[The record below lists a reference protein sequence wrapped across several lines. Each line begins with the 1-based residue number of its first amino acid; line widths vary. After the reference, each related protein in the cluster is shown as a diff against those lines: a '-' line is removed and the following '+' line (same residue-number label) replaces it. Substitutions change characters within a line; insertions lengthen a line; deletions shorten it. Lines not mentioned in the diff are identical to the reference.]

1 MQSFEIKEDF
11 LLNGQPIKLISG
23 AVHYFRIVPDEWQR
37 TLYNLKALG
46 CNTVETYIPWNL
58 HEPQEGSFC
67 FEGLADVERFIQT
80 AAELELMVILR
91 PTPYICAEWEFG
103 GLPAWLLKYDGIRV
117 RSSSTAF
124 MEKVTNYYKVLL
136 PRLLPYQIDQGG
148 PVVMM
153 QVENEYGSFGNDK
166 VYLKAL
172 ANLMRQLGVTVPLF
186 TSDGDWQEVLESGS
200 LIEED
205 ILATANFGSGT
216 DESFDELAIFFE
228 QHDKKWPLMCM
239 EFWDGWFNRYRDPI
253 IRRDPSEIEQ
263 EVEQL
268 LARGSLNFYMFQG
281 GTNFGFMNGCSV
293 RKERDLPQITSYD
306 YDALLTEWG
315 APTEKYF
322 AAQRAIKKACPGVW
336 QMEPKTKETRDFGR
350 IRLTRS
356 MSLFKALDQFDKKTN
371 AFPLTMEECDHPY
384 GYILYRTSIKGPKS
398 AQKCKIVEASDRVQL
413 YRNAEYLGAKYQE
426 ELLAEMQ
433 IAFPQVENTVDLLVE
448 NMGRVNYGEKLLAH
462 SQRKGLRSGFKVDI
476 HFEADWEMYLI
487 DPVRFSQL
495 VWTESV
501 ITESPHFYEYVF
513 EIDMPADTFLDIRP
527 LGKGIAVLNGFNL
540 GRYWTVGPQGYLYIP
555 ETLLKTGENRL
566 IIFETEGQVAEWLEL
581 LADPVYIEVGEEQ
594 DNA

>member
-1 MQSFEIKEDF
+1 MQSFDVKEEF
-11 LLNGQPIKLISG
+11 RLNGQAVKLISG
-23 AVHYFRIVPDEWQR
+23 AVHYFRIVPAEWRR

-58 HEPQEGSFC
+58 HEPQEGSFY

-80 AAELELMVILR
+80 AAELELLVILR

-103 GLPAWLLKYDGIRV
+103 GLPAWLLNDSGLRV
-117 RSSSTAF
+117 RSSSAQF
-124 MEKVTNYYKVLL
+124 MEKVTNYYKALL

-148 PVVMM
+148 PVIMM

-166 VYLKAL
+166 AYLKAL
-172 ANLMRQLGVTVPLF
+172 ADLMRQLGVTVPLF

-200 LIEED
+200 LIEAD

-216 DESFDELAIFFE
+216 DESFDELAAFFE
-228 QHDKKWPLMCM
+228 RHDKKWPLMCM
-239 EFWDGWFNRYRDPI
+239 EFWDGWFNRYHDPI
-253 IRRDPSEIEQ
+253 IRRDPAEIEH
-263 EVEQL
+263 EVERL
-268 LARGSLNFYMFQG
+268 LKRGSLNFYMFQG

-293 RKERDLPQITSYD
+293 RNERDLPQITSYD

-322 AAQRAIKKACPGVW
+322 AAQRAIGKVCPEVQ
-336 QMEPKTKETRDFGR
+336 QMEPKTKETCGFGE
-350 IRLTRS
+350 IRLARS
-356 MSLFKALDQFDKKTN
+356 MSLFDALDQFEKKTN
-371 AFPLTMEECDHPY
+371 TYPLTMEECGHPY
-384 GYILYRTSIKGPKS
+384 GYMLYRTTVAGPKP
-398 AQKCKIVEASDRVQL
+398 ALKCKIVEASDRVQL

-426 ELLAEMQ
+426 ELQDTLQ
-433 IAFPQVENTVDLLVE
+433 IAFPQADNTVDLLIE

-476 HFEADWEMYLI
+476 HFEADWEMFLI
-487 DPVRFSQL
+487 DPARFSRL
-495 VWTESV
+495 VWAES
-501 ITESPHFYEYVF
+501 EASGSPHFHEYVF
-513 EIDMPADTFLDIRP
+513 EIDTPADTFLDIRP
-527 LGKGIAVLNGFNL
+527 LGKGIAVLNDFHL

-555 ETLLKTGENRL
+555 ETLLKSGENRL
-566 IIFETEGQVAEWLEL
+566 IIFETEGQMAERLEL
-581 LADPVYIEVGEEQ
+581 LAAPVYIEVGEEQ